1 MQTSP
6 RSPLDATLS
15 ALADPTR
22 REILLRLGHGE
33 VRVTDLADGFP
44 CSLNAISKHVRILEG
59 AGLLVRRR
67 RGREHWLR
75 FRPAPL
81 VEASAWLADRRAFWT
96 VELAGFAQQLSS
108 ESLSTAPR

>member
-1 MQTSP
+1 MKTIP
-6 RSPLDATLS
+6 RSSLDTTLS

-22 REILLRLGHGE
+22 REILLRLAQGE

-67 RGREHWLR
+67 KGREHWLR
-75 FRPAPL
+75 FRPVPL
-81 VEASAWLADRRAFWT
+81 VEASGWLADRRAFWT
-96 VELAGFAQQLSS
+96 VELTGFAQQLSTETLPPNS
-108 ESLSTAPR
+108 R